1 MKNRYYE
8 ILLAMLL
15 FVTLVG
21 CEYERI
27 AGPEDDCNP
36 DILKLDIESIQNT
49 SCQEASGEIVVLVNG
64 DDEYEYRLNDRDF
77 TQNNVF
83 TELPAGTYTI
93 QARVVNSNCISEEIE
108 ATVNNENGIQISVV
122 EKSDSE
128 CGENTGSIM
137 LAQEGGVEP
146 IEYIL
151 NDDQSQNDPVFT
163 GLSNGNYKI
172 LARDANGCET
182 EISGIKIFS
191 DISFSNDVKPI
202 IASNCAVSGCH
213 NGSQFPDFSDDENIF
228 ENASRIKS
236 RTESGSMP
244 PAGRP
249 DLTNEEIQAI
259 ACWVDD
265 GALDN

>member
-1 MKNRYYE
+1 MFDKSYK
-8 ILLAMLL
+8 ILLLLLL
-15 FVTLVG
+15 FG
-21 CEYERI
+21 CEYDRI
-27 AGPEDDCNP
+27 AGPDDECEN
-36 DILKLDIESIQNT
+36 ESFELLIDSVKDT
-49 SCQEASGEIVVLVNG
+49 PCGESAGEIMVRVDG
-64 DDEYEYRLNDRDF
+64 DNEYEYRLNDRDF

-83 TELPAGTYTI
+83 TELSAGTYTI
-93 QARVVNSNCISEEIE
+93 QARKINSNCVSEEIK
-108 ATVNNENGIQISVV
+108 ATVSNENGIQISVI

-151 NDDQSQNDPVFT
+151 NDNQSQNDPVFT

>member
-1 MKNRYYE
+1 MFLKPSK
-8 ILLAMLL
+8 LLLLLLL
-15 FVTLVG
+15 FG

-27 AGPEDDCNP
+27 AGPDDECEN
-36 DILKLDIESIQNT
+36 ESFEVLIDSVKDT
-49 SCQEASGEIVVLVNG
+49 PCGESAGEIVAIVVG
-64 DDEYEYRLNDRDF
+64 DDEYEYRLNDNDF
-77 TQNNVF
+77 TPNNVF
-83 TELPAGTYTI
+83 TELAGGTYTI
-93 QARVVNSNCISEEIE
+93 QAKKTNSNCVSAEIE
-108 ATVNNENGIQISVV
+108 ATVNNEDGIQISVV

-151 NDDQSQNDPVFT
+151 NDDLSQNDPVFT
-163 GLSNGNYKI
+163 GLSNGNYNI

-182 EISGIKIFS
+182 EISGIKILS
-191 DISFSNDVKPI
+191 DISFGNDIKPI
-202 IASNCAVSGCH
+202 IANNCAVSGCH